1 MSESVKNTSTANEL
15 ARERNKAAADRT
27 MMAWIRTSIAMIGF
41 GFGIGKI
48 SGALEETKL
57 EIPADPVHSG
67 QIFGEAFITLGI
79 LSLLAAVIQYW
90 RTLNHISMDQFVYSQ
105 SRALP
110 MMTAIALLVIGFF
123 AFIAILL

>member
-57 EIPADPVHSG
+57 EVMADPIHSG

-90 RTLNHISMDQFVYSQ
+90 RTLNHIRMDQFVYSQ

>member
-1 MSESVKNTSTANEL
+1 MIESVKNTSTANEL

-57 EIPADPVHSG
+57 EVMADPVHSG
-67 QIFGEAFITLGI
+67 LIFGEAFITLGI

-90 RTLNHISMDQFVYSQ
+90 RTLNHIRMDQFVYSQ

>member
-1 MSESVKNTSTANEL
+1 MIESVKNTSTANEL